1 MPAAFR
7 TWSLLASS
15 LGYLLTAHLALSSRS
30 AALGA
35 LAVALLAVLT
45 MTAIRGRFR
54 VLLRVLAALVGVA
67 CVVLVARGGSPLPL
81 MLPPVLIPAAVGCM
95 FARTLRPGRTPLIER
110 LARGF
115 HAPIDPP
122 PEIIAYTRTVTWAW
136 VLLLGF
142 MACGNALLIVSLVP
156 GGVLDL
162 LGRAPPWPVSPAF
175 FAWFSS
181 TGTYLLI
188 GGMFIVE
195 FAVRVWRFPD
205 YRFRNP
211 AHFIRQAR
219 ERMPG
224 ILEALRN
231 D

>member
-1 MPAAFR
+1 MSAALR
-7 TWSLLASS
+7 TWSLLALT

-30 AALGA
+30 PVLGA
-35 LAVALLAVLT
+35 LAVALLTVLT

-54 VLLRVLAALVGVA
+54 VILRMLAALAGAA

-81 MLPPVLIPAAVGCM
+81 MLPPVLIPAAVGWM
-95 FARTLRPGRTPLIER
+95 FARTLLPGRTPLIER

-122 PEIIAYTRTVTWAW
+122 PQIIAYTRTITWAW
-136 VLLLGF
+136 VWLLF
-142 MACGNALLIVSLVP
+142 VMAFTNALLIVNLVP

-162 LGRAPPWPVSPAF
+162 AGRQPPWPVAPSV

-219 ERMPG
+219 ERGPA

-231 D
+231 G

>member
-1 MPAAFR
+1 MSAAFR
-7 TWSLLASS
+7 TWSLLVFS
-15 LGYLLTAHLALSSRS
+15 LGDLLTAHLALSSRS

-35 LAVALLAVLT
+35 VAVALLAVLT
-45 MTAIRGRFR
+45 VTAIRGRFR
-54 VLLRVLAALVGVA
+54 LVLRVLVALAGVA

-81 MLPPVLIPAAVGCM
+81 MLPPVLIPAAVGWM
-95 FARTLRPGRTPLIER
+95 FARTLLPGHTPLIER

-115 HAPIDPP
+115 HAPLDPP
-122 PEIIAYTRTVTWAW
+122 PEIIVYTRSVTWAW
-136 VLLLGF
+136 VWLLAA
-142 MACGNALLIVSLVP
+142 MACTNALLIVN
-156 GGVLDL
+156 GVLDL
-162 LGRAPPWPVSPAF
+162 LGRAPPWPASPAF

-195 FAVRVWRFPD
+195 FAVRVWCFPD

-219 ERMPG
+219 ERVPG
-224 ILEALRN
+224 ILEALRR